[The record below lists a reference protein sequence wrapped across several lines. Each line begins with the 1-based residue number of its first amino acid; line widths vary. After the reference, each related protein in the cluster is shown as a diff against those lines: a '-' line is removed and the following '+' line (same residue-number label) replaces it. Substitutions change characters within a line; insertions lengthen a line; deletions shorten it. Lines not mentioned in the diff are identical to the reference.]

1 MMTNPTFINTTGL
14 DYAELNPEIIVRV
27 GTADKEQYEDIKRL
41 WVFLKTEEKH
51 GQKYS
56 SNVSYTF
63 PANNPDD
70 IVQGGVVAVA
80 ADGSTFVW
88 SPDTSQGLYAI

>member
-27 GTADKEQYEDIKRL
+27 GTADKERYEDIKRL

-56 SNVSYTF
+56 QMSATPSRQTILTILF
-63 PANNPDD
+63 KEELL
-70 IVQGGVVAVA
+70 Q
-80 ADGSTFVW
+80 
-88 SPDTSQGLYAI
+88 